1 MSQSKLQVL
10 LCRLRLAPS
19 RGDPVNSYFSI
30 RLFLSSLHVS
40 SFSALCLHV
49 SPFGVLYCLLFF
61 AVYSVLYRYVVCVP
75 LCVRVSRVSRV
86 CPGSPRCLFTG
97 TCCVY

>member
-10 LCRLRLAPS
+10 LCRLHLAPS

-30 RLFLSSLHVS
+30 RLFLSSLPACVS
-40 SFSALCLHV
+40 LLSSLPACV
-49 SPFGVLYCLLFF
+49 SLRVLYCLLFC
-61 AVYSVLYRYVVCVP
+61 ALYC
-75 LCVRVSRVSRV
+75 
-86 CPGSPRCLFTG
+86 TG